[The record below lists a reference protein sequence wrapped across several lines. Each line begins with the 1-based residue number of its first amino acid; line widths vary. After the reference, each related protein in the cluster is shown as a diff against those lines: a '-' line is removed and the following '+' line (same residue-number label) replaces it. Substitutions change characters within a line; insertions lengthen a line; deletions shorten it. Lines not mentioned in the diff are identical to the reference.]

1 MRDTVWNYIYFWQ
14 YNILYYGRVRH
25 KLERRNS
32 RLKFG
37 SALFT
42 IIVIAFWGSYPRLFV
57 LWTVLV
63 TLSQV
68 ISLYAECTKL
78 SEKVMRLRFWA
89 EDAQKIANK
98 ITALWDEI
106 DEIPDSEMCVR
117 IQTLRDEWSTL
128 DARFLQGID
137 PYNSKVRRLAEEE
150 AHDLLKNVYIANH
163 EADAESKQ
171 EVTI

>member
-1 MRDTVWNYIYFWQ
+1 MRNTVWNHIYFWQ
-14 YNILYYGRVRH
+14 FNLLYYDRLCH

-32 RLKFG
+32 LLKFG
-37 SALFT
+37 SALAT
-42 IIVIAFWGSYPRLFV
+42 IIVIAFWGSFPGLFI

-78 SEKVMRLRFWA
+78 SEKVMRLRYWA
-89 EDAQKIANK
+89 EDAQKIANR

-106 DEIPDSEMCVR
+106 DDIPDSEMRCR
-117 IQTLRDEWSTL
+117 LQTLRDEWSVL
-128 DARFLQGID
+128 DTRFLYGID

-150 AHDLLKNVYIANH
+150 AHDLLNNVYIANH
-163 EADAESKQ
+163 GTDAESKE